1 MPQLKLIRHTFL
13 PDCTH
18 GKLFVDGVFFAHTLE
33 DTFRDLQGDISKKVP
48 AQTCIDP
55 GVFPVTVTYSNRFK
69 KELPELLDT
78 PCFSKIRIHGGNTK
92 ADTEGCIL
100 VGEQSDNV
108 GKIWGCAGKVKA
120 ITELLKGKQGVT
132 ITVVNDPAQAV

>member
-1 MPQLKLIRHTFL
+1 MDLKLIRHTFL

-18 GKLFVDGVFFAHTLE
+18 GRLFVDGVFFAHTLE

-55 GVFPVTVTYSNRFK
+55 GTFPVIVSFSNRFK
-69 KELPELLDT
+69 RELPELLNT

-100 VGEQSDNV
+100 IGEQSDNN
-108 GKIWGCAGKVKA
+108 GKIWNCAERVRSLTGM
-120 ITELLKGKQGVT
+120 LKNKKNVT
-132 ITVVNDPAQAV
+132 ITVLNQAAQTVA